1 MSKEQDSAENNPVR
15 RLISLGKDLV
25 ALLRDSTIFILTLLL
40 IVFPTKFNSILV
52 AAGFE
57 EGSFVGLKWKS
68 NLEVTNEKLD
78 EANEQITALQ
88 SKNDELVAALA
99 EAQDKFTNENTES
112 GGEFSRKVANL
123 EEQSLALKSQTQIVQ
138 SSVNKRLKTNIDFI
152 NTKKNIQTKSDFFVG
167 LQTVGVDDSRRI
179 ALNEQIQSEGYSLDD
194 TTYAYPADQKPSWF
208 AYRPTVFY
216 YSTAAKGQATELAA
230 FMKSKTGKT
239 FHVQRGAGLG
249 VDADKKDVT
258 LFVHYI
264 NG

>member
-1 MSKEQDSAENNPVR
+1 MSKEQELAENNVVR

-40 IVFPTKFNSILV
+40 IVFPSKFNSILV

-88 SKNDELVAALA
+88 TKNDELLAALNEA
-99 EAQDKFTNENTES
+99 EKKIGQANTES
-112 GGEFSRKVANL
+112 SEDFGRKVASLEKQNL
-123 EEQSLALKSQTQIVQ
+123 ELKSQTQIVQ
-138 SSVNKRLKTNIDFI
+138 SSVNRRLKTNIDFI

-167 LQTVGVDDSRRI
+167 LQTVGIDDSKRI
-179 ALNEQIQSEGYSLDD
+179 ALNEQIRDEGYSLDD
-194 TTYAYPADQKPSWF
+194 KTYAYPAGQKPSWF

-216 YSTAAKGQATELAA
+216 YSTTSKEQAMALAD

-249 VDADKKDVT
+249 VDADKKNVT
-258 LFVHYI
+258 LFVHYL